1 MLSEREREI
10 KNVLVDQ
17 LAGSARAAGQK
28 RLTRYLDPDFVR
40 LAVTRMAVNKR
51 RMVIFS
57 ALYFCVVLTAV
68 VVMTQTVSDYK
79 VLLWVVVGSFNAVN
93 AAIHYAEYNKKKLVF
108 TLIDILET
116 REK

>member
-1 MLSEREREI
+1 
-10 KNVLVDQ
+10 
-17 LAGSARAAGQK
+17 
-28 RLTRYLDPDFVR
+28 
-40 LAVTRMAVNKR
+40 
-51 RMVIFS
+51 
-57 ALYFCVVLTAV
+57 
-68 VVMTQTVSDYK
+68 MTQTVSDYK